1 MKSLWFVFKESELLL
16 EQLGNDLFTI
26 PLSDNPPTFI
36 NEGQQVHEMK
46 PTEEGIPCKDIFGGF
61 FNTITPKT
69 RILRTKTVVL

>member
-36 NEGQQVHEMK
+36 NEGQQVHEM
-46 PTEEGIPCKDIFGGF
+46 EY
-61 FNTITPKT
+61 
-69 RILRTKTVVL
+69 L